1 MCGIAGILSTRN
13 SNLNILSDRIKKI
26 LKHRGPDD
34 DGIYISS
41 DQSIS
46 LIHTRLSIL
55 DTTTSGHQP
64 MSTPDGRY
72 WITFNGEIYNFKAL
86 RSQLEFQGER
96 FQSKT
101 DTEVILKLYQ
111 KQGRDCIHA
120 LRGMFAFA
128 IWDEKEQTCFLARDP
143 LGIKPLYYWRSSS
156 TLLFA
161 SEIRAILATG
171 LPSKQLSLD
180 GLYGYL
186 TTGSVPEPSTL
197 VENISILEAGHWLY
211 WQVGQIQKYQYWQP
225 DFTPHPLAISEAIS
239 TVREALIDSIQ
250 HHFVS
255 DVPVGV
261 FLSGG
266 IDSSSIVALARQIN
280 TGELKTYSIA
290 FNETAYNEG
299 KIAQKLASHFSTEHT
314 QYKITASQARSFI
327 PKFLASIDQP
337 TIDGFNVFC
346 VSQLAHESGTKVVLS
361 GLGGDELFAGYPS
374 FQRIPKLIYLKKL
387 LNMIKPL
394 SFTIRKYLQYWG
406 KTSKQRRIY
415 DFLCNP
421 TTSAATAYQLQ
432 RGIFSH
438 QETCFLLQHYLSDQF
453 LFKLPNN
460 SVLLPK
466 LPTLLDEVS
475 WIEISCYMRNQLLRD
490 SDVMSMAWGLELRV
504 PFVDSVLLS
513 TLIKIPSNL
522 RLSLKKQLLIQ
533 AIPELPAWVTKR
545 PKKAFT
551 FPFEQWL
558 EHDWKNDLP
567 PIPHIPN
574 VSLKPWY
581 RYWSLVVLEAW
592 LDLFFS

>member
-1 MCGIAGILSTRN
+1 M
-13 SNLNILSDRIKKI
+13 
-26 LKHRGPDD
+26 
-34 DGIYISS
+34 
-41 DQSIS
+41 
-46 LIHTRLSIL
+46 
-55 DTTTSGHQP
+55 
-64 MSTPDGRY
+64 
-72 WITFNGEIYNFKAL
+72 
-86 RSQLEFQGER
+86 
-96 FQSKT
+96 
-101 DTEVILKLYQ
+101 
-111 KQGRDCIHA
+111 
-120 LRGMFAFA
+120 
-128 IWDEKEQTCFLARDP
+128 
-143 LGIKPLYYWRSSS
+143 
-156 TLLFA
+156 
-161 SEIRAILATG
+161 
-171 LPSKQLSLD
+171 
-180 GLYGYL
+180 
-186 TTGSVPEPSTL
+186 
-197 VENISILEAGHWLY
+197 
-211 WQVGQIQKYQYWQP
+211 QKYQYWQP
-225 DFTPHPLAISEAIS
+225 NFTPHPFAISEAIS
-239 TVREALIDSIQ
+239 TVREALLDSIQ
-250 HHFVS
+250 HHLVS

-280 TGELKTYSIA
+280 TGKLKTYSIA

-299 KIAQKLASHFSTEHT
+299 KIAQKLASYFSTEHT
-314 QYKITASQARSFI
+314 QYKITASQAYSLI

-337 TIDGFNVFC
+337 TIDGFNIFC

-374 FQRIPKLIYLKKL
+374 FQLIPKFIYFKRL
-387 LNMIKPL
+387 LNTIKPL
-394 SFTIRKYLQYWG
+394 SFTIRKYFQYWG

-421 TTSAATAYQLQ
+421 TTSAANAYQLQ

-438 QETCFLLQHYLSDQF
+438 SEACLLLQHYLSDQL
-453 LFKLPNN
+453 LFKIPNN

-466 LPTLLDEVS
+466 LPTQLPTLLDEIS
-475 WIEISCYMRNQLLRD
+475 WIEMSCYMRNQLLRD

-558 EHDWKNDLP
+558 EHDWKNDLT